1 MIRLGYRLFADAPVN
16 PKGAAKAKNQ
26 GKGGGKPAIISESRR
41 PIKDPTKLKKQL
53 VKDPNKISN
62 KTERQ
67 IEDLQKEFKSL
78 KDQLAQTSVKD
89 AVKKSEGAV
98 VKAPTKTEFWTSRNK
113 KIAAAAGLAGIG
125 ALGYGA
131 YRAGLSKGRDD
142 RPLSYNNYR

>member
-16 PKGAAKAKNQ
+16 PKGAAKVKNQ
-26 GKGGGKPAIISESRR
+26 GKGGGKPAISESRR
-41 PIKDPTKLKKQL
+41 PIKDPTKLKQP
-53 VKDPNKISN
+53 VKGPNKISNN

-67 IEDLQKEFKSL
+67 IEDLQKELKSL

-98 VKAPTKTEFWTSRNK
+98 KKAPTKTEFWTSRNK

-131 YRAGLSKGRDD
+131 YRAGLSKGRDN
-142 RPLSYNNYR
+142 RPLSHNNYG

>member
-16 PKGAAKAKNQ
+16 PKEAIVNPKGANR
-26 GKGGGKPAIISESRR
+26 GKGGGKPKGLST
-41 PIKDPTKLKKQL
+41 KDPTKLKQP
-53 VKDPNKISN
+53 VKGPNKISNN

-67 IEDLQKEFKSL
+67 IEDLQKELKSL

-98 VKAPTKTEFWTSRNK
+98 KKAPTKTEFWTSRNK

-142 RPLSYNNYR
+142 RLLSHNNYR